1 MNSII
6 NSAIKSQKQL
16 EKLPTHQ
23 VAEAL
28 FQISNSIKNKREE
41 LALLIVEEAKK
52 PLKYALGEVD
62 RAAQT
67 FLIASEECKRNQG
80 EYISIDW
87 TPKGEG
93 KQAILKRFPV
103 GVVLGITPFN
113 FPLNLVAHKV
123 APALASRNSII
134 IKPSPRT
141 PKCAYALLEIVNQTD
156 LPKNSLH
163 VVEWNNDETMKA
175 VAHEYINFVSFTG
188 SDKVGWKIKEQAKKS
203 KVTLELGGNAGV
215 IITPTANLTEAI
227 DKTIVG
233 AFAYSGQVCIHTQQ
247 VFVHEDIYKE
257 FTQQFLAK
265 TRQLISQGL
274 TNPNSDFGPLI
285 DEENAIRVQ
294 EWIQEATEKGAKL
307 LAGGTR
313 EHDFVAPTILEH
325 TSTDMKVISQE
336 VFGPVVSFI
345 SYKKLEDPINQL
357 NKSDFGLQTGIF
369 TDSQQEINQAFS
381 ELKVGGV
388 IVNDTPTFRV
398 DHMPYGGEKNSGF
411 GREGVKYAME
421 EMSYLKTLVF

>member
-6 NSAIKSQKQL
+6 NSVIKSQKQL

-62 RAAQT
+62 RAVQT

-123 APALASRNSII
+123 APAIASRNSII

-156 LPKNSLH
+156 LPKNSLQ

-175 VAHEYINFVSFTG
+175 VAHEDINFVSFTG

-203 KVTLELGGNAGV
+203 KVNLELGGNAGV
-215 IITPTANLTEAI
+215 IITPTANLTETI
-227 DKTIVG
+227 NKTIIG

-294 EWIQEATEKGAKL
+294 DWIQEATEKGAKL

-313 EHDFVAPTILEH
+313 EHDFVAPTILEQ

-345 SYKKLEDPINQL
+345 SYKNLEDPINQL